1 MRQGCPSAAILEEI
15 KCTTGGQSIIW
26 HLCFCFLYI
35 VQPITLCK
43 VTKARKATTD
53 VTPTTARRR
62 AHELQALR
70 QVTNGG
76 DTGLQLAR
84 ELRLVPRDELQDLLK
99 SVSLDQIRIPDG
111 HLLAAKVDLNMTY
124 RQTRE
129 LKRWLKEYNITLE
142 SERTSR
148 QITKS
153 LLEEHGVWCQL
164 LPFTARDGDGGH
176 TVKLLPAAA
185 VNSLRATV
193 DAIVRRNAEEGKLT
207 WHEGVIPAGE
217 LWIKILGD
225 HGGGSFKM
233 AFQVLNKESPNSR
246 TNTVVFNIFNAKDS
260 RENLATGMG
269 RFSQEIDELQGRQCR
284 LPDGRDVQLRIF
296 AAADYALL
304 SSWYG
309 ISGACG
315 MYLIDFWSV
324 LLISIKAT

>member
-1 MRQGCPSAAILEEI
+1 MVE
-15 KCTTGGQSIIW
+15 
-26 HLCFCFLYI
+26 
-35 VQPITLCK
+35 

-53 VTPTTARRR
+53 VTQTTARRR

-70 QVTNGG
+70 QVTSGG

-84 ELRLVPRDELQDLLK
+84 ELRLVPRDDLLK

-193 DAIVRRNAEEGKLT
+193 DAIVRRNAEEG
-207 WHEGVIPAGE
+207 
-217 LWIKILGD
+217 
-225 HGGGSFKM
+225 
-233 AFQVLNKESPNSR
+233 
-246 TNTVVFNIFNAKDS
+246 
-260 RENLATGMG
+260 
-269 RFSQEIDELQGRQCR
+269 
-284 LPDGRDVQLRIF
+284 
-296 AAADYALL
+296 
-304 SSWYG
+304 
-309 ISGACG
+309 
-315 MYLIDFWSV
+315 
-324 LLISIKAT
+324 